1 MGKKKRES
9 FFSRLLSSLFFRSDW
24 IRTKKKRKFI
34 WRTRLQPLIRAEKK
48 EEIEEKKERKKFLRS
63 LAAFLYRR
71 EEEKKKSSQRTHIH
85 THTQAFSVFYYH
97 NSTK

>member
-9 FFSRLLSSLFFRSDW
+9 FFFSPSLFSFLPFRLDTNEEKEKIYLAHSSTT
-24 IRTKKKRKFI
+24 INKSR
-34 WRTRLQPLIRAEKK
+34 KK

-71 EEEKKKSSQRTHIH
+71 EEEKKKSSQRTHIR